1 MFNQESNKMGMLVV
15 AAVEGST
22 HPLRI
27 DVFTS
32 IQHYHCICCG
42 NTVSFPGKY
51 EGSLKSAG
59 PTHYVSIGGRS
70 IGTFNCKCK
79 IVEASGWCCES
90 AAKRAPTVSI
100 VLDDP
105 VKRNVAGRRRPIVP

>member
-1 MFNQESNKMGMLVV
+1 MGMLVA
-15 AAVEGST
+15 AAVQGST

-42 NTVSFPGKY
+42 NTVSLPRKY
-51 EGSLKSAG
+51 VGSLKPAG
-59 PTHYVSIGGRS
+59 PTHYVSKGGRS
-70 IGTFNCKCK
+70 ICTFNCKCK
-79 IVEASGWCCES
+79 IVEASGWCCKSVAEC
-90 AAKRAPTVSI
+90 APSVSI

-105 VKRNVAGRRRPIVP
+105 VEDNIARRR